1 MKNLPETIAYLS
13 ITSQSWPLGKIAG
26 EVRAST
32 YLWSFEWRFRQGK
45 LLIKPSL
52 GKALIVE
59 PLTRF
64 LERSDYQLEPGGN
77 YEFTVRS
84 DF

>member
-13 ITSQSWPLGKIAG
+13 VTQQSWQQGKIAG

-32 YLWSFEWRFRQGK
+32 YEWCFEWRFRQRK
-45 LLIKPSL
+45 LLIKPALGRSL
-52 GKALIVE
+52 IIE

-77 YEFTVRS
+77 YEFTVRA

>member
-1 MKNLPETIAYLS
+1 MKNLPETTAYLS
-13 ITSQSWPLGKIAG
+13 ITSQSWQHGKIAG

-32 YLWSFEWRFRQGK
+32 YQWSFEWRFRQSK

-52 GKALIVE
+52 GKSLIVE